1 MPFIWTWLF
10 RIPHYFE
17 LKTISWG
24 LAHQLFTLCSIRYF
38 DSAILNCFSFSPRV
52 PHTRVQLNFIGLL
65 PAEVLINS
73 DLILNLFHFSDFTIS
88 STLTIFHRGFIA
100 WLSIMVH
107 ARIWPWTSLLQTSQE
122 NHQSKSC
129 LKDHFKTC
137 STGIQGIQD

>member
-10 RIPHYFE
+10 RIPHYFQSKPFSGD
-17 LKTISWG
+17 LLISYLHCVVSG
-24 LAHQLFTLCSIRYF
+24 IFE
-38 DSAILNCFSFSPRV
+38 SAILNCFSFSPRV
-52 PHTRVQLNFIGLL
+52 PNTRVQLYFIGLL

-88 STLTIFHRGFIA
+88 STLTIFHRGFII
-100 WLSIMVH
+100 WLSIMVL